1 MLRSNRA
8 IQVVLI
14 ILAGLGA
21 TASTAQDY
29 PTRPVRIVTS
39 PPGGGNDFVARM
51 IAQEISAP
59 LGQQVI
65 VDNRPGG
72 VIPGEIVSKAPPNGY
87 TLLAAGGTFTIGPLF
102 QKTPYDVLKDF
113 ITVVVVGMAPN
124 IVVVHPQVP
133 VKSVKELIALA
144 KAKPGQ
150 LNYSSAP
157 VGAQTHLAGELF
169 KSMAGVNIVRV
180 VFKGNGPA
188 VASAISGEVQVMF
201 PNPPTAMT
209 HIKSGRL
216 RALAVTST
224 QPSALVPGV
233 PTVAASG
240 VPGYEVIS
248 MDFIFAPAD
257 TPAPI
262 INRLNQEMV
271 RALNRPEVK
280 QKFFDTGVEVVG
292 SSLQESVRRMTED
305 VAKWEKLIK
314 RGSMDTN

>member
-1 MLRSNRA
+1 MLKSNRA
-8 IQVVLI
+8 VQVVLI
-14 ILAGLGA
+14 ALAGLGA
-21 TASTAQDY
+21 TVSTAQDY
-29 PTRPVRIVTS
+29 PSRPIRIVTS

-65 VDNRPGG
+65 VDNRSGG
-72 VIPGEIVSKAPPNGY
+72 VIPGEIVSRAPPDGY
-87 TLLAAGGTFTIGPLF
+87 TLLAAGGTFTIGQLF

-124 IVVVHPQVP
+124 IVVVHQQVP
-133 VKSVKELIALA
+133 IKSVKELIALA

-188 VASAISGEVQVMF
+188 VASVVSGEVQVMF
-201 PNPPTAMT
+201 PNPPTATT

-248 MDFIFAPAD
+248 MDYIFAPAN
-257 TPAPI
+257 TPASI

-292 SSLQESVRRMTED
+292 SPPQESERRMKED

-314 RGSMDTN
+314 GGNMDSN